1 MIRDLSRFERGIG
14 QLAKLHPDMPRD
26 AVMLIRLTYHAF
38 LSLDARL
45 EAHFERHRLTTS
57 SWLALM
63 MIYCSPRR
71 RVTPSELSAAVI
83 QSRTHMTR
91 VADDLAEKGLIR
103 RMPSAEDRRRVDL
116 ALTATGVRTIERLLP
131 LTWNEYERAL
141 GAFTIAERRQLEGL
155 LRRWLQH
162 LGAAPSRASVA
173 PQAKAGGVRG
183 RAQRPV
189 PRPDLDRTRK
199 QIP

>member
-1 MIRDLSRFERGIG
+1 
-14 QLAKLHPDMPRD
+14 
-26 AVMLIRLTYHAF
+26 MLIRLTYHAF

-63 MIYCSPRR
+63 MIYCSARR

-103 RMPSAEDRRRVDL
+103 RMPSMEDRRRVDL
-116 ALTATGVRTIERLLP
+116 KLTAAGVRTIERLLP
-131 LTWNEYERAL
+131 LTWSEYECAL
-141 GAFTIAERRQLEGL
+141 GAFTSAERRQLEGL

-162 LGAAPSRASVA
+162 LGAAPRRPSARSRAK
-173 PQAKAGGVRG
+173 PG
-183 RAQRPV
+183 RARSRAQQPV
-189 PRPDLDRTRK
+189 ARADHDGTRK